1 MADKDWFFLS
11 SNRRCRYRQRNIA
24 PANLNQVLS
33 RIRVLARIGIMDQFD
48 YIIIG
53 AGSAGCVLADRLSA
67 DGRNKI
73 LVLEAGGSDNR
84 FWIKVP
90 LGYGMTFFDRRVNWA
105 YETEPVAALENRRIY
120 WPRGKVIGGSSSIN
134 ASVYMRGLPA
144 DYDDWRDLGNSGWG
158 WSDVLPYF
166 RRNEN
171 FLAYPRPD
179 AGPLVISEIGDRA
192 HPLKSYFF
200 DAARELGLPQTDN
213 INRDPVAGSGANG
226 DQPEGLGM
234 YQINIKNGRRWSA
247 ADAFLRPALKRGN
260 VELRTQALVS
270 RILIENGRAVGVAYR
285 RDGREEKVFA
295 KAEVILSGGSVN
307 SPQLLQL
314 SGIGPADLLQQHG
327 INIVVDNAAVGA
339 HLQDHLAMTY
349 SYKAKQPTLNNT
361 LRPLLGKLKAGITYL
376 ATRKGPLSISVNQ
389 CGGLIRSH
397 RDAPRPDLQ
406 IYYNPVTYY
415 GVGTDAKRHYEM
427 DAFSGFILCFQPCR
441 PTSTGQIRIRNADPA
456 AAPVIDPNYIATA
469 EDQAVAVAGARF
481 IHELEKTKAF
491 QSLIAEPIAPVLEN
505 KSDDALLGDF
515 RKGASTVYH
524 PTSTCRMGKGI
535 GDAVVDQQLRVFG
548 VDGLRVVDASVFPLV
563 TSANTNAPTM
573 MLAQKAADHILA
585 DAKAR

>member
-1 MADKDWFFLS
+1 
-11 SNRRCRYRQRNIA
+11 
-24 PANLNQVLS
+24 
-33 RIRVLARIGIMDQFD
+33 MDQFD

-67 DGRNKI
+67 DGRHKI
-73 LVLEAGGSDNR
+73 LILEAGGSDNR

-105 YETEPVAALENRRIY
+105 YETEPVPALENRRIY

-144 DYDDWRDLGNSGWG
+144 DYDDWQALGNGGWG

-166 RRNEN
+166 RRSEN
-171 FLAYPRPD
+171 FLSHPRAD
-179 AGPLVISEIGDRA
+179 AGPLAISEIGDQA
-192 HPLKSYFF
+192 HPLKRYLF

-213 INRDPVAGSGANG
+213 MNRDPVPGSGANG
-226 DQPEGLGM
+226 DQPEGLGL

-260 VELRTQALVS
+260 VELRSQALVT

-285 RDGREEKVFA
+285 RAGQEEKVFA
-295 KAEVILSGGSVN
+295 KASVILSGGAVN

-314 SGIGPADLLQQHG
+314 SGIGPGNLLKQLG
-327 INIVVDNAAVGA
+327 IDVRVDNAAVGA
-339 HLQDHLAMTY
+339 NLQDHLAMTY
-349 SYKAKQPTLNNT
+349 SYKANQPTLNNT

-389 CGGLIRSH
+389 CGGLVRSH
-397 RDAPRPDLQ
+397 PDAPRPDLQ

-415 GVGTDAKRHYEM
+415 GVGTGAKRHYEM
-427 DAFSGFILCFQPCR
+427 DAFSGFILSFQPCR
-441 PTSTGQIRIRNADPA
+441 PTSTGQIRIRSADPTA
-456 AAPVIDPNYIATA
+456 TPVIEPNYLATA
-469 EDQAVAVAGARF
+469 EDQAVAITGGKF
-481 IHELEKTKAF
+481 IRALENTKAF
-491 QSLIAEPIAPVLEN
+491 QSLITEPIAPVLEN
-505 KSDDALLGDF
+505 KTDEALLSDF

-524 PTSTCRMGKGI
+524 PTSTCRMGTRL

-548 VDGLRVVDASVFPLV
+548 VEGLRVVDASVFPLV
-563 TSANTNAPTM
+563 PSANTNAPTM

-585 DAKAR
+585 DEKAR